1 MHKLFLINI
10 LKLALWC
17 LMTTCSAL
25 PNILKRTVFFVI
37 DDNSLLLALED
48 LIVLLKLFIALHHLL
63 ICHLATNIAANLG
76 FLFQCIELHLNTL
89 FRAAF
94 IL

>member
-1 MHKLFLINI
+1 
-10 LKLALWC
+10 
-17 LMTTCSAL
+17 
-25 PNILKRTVFFVI
+25 
-37 DDNSLLLALED
+37 
-48 LIVLLKLFIALHHLL
+48 LHHLL
-63 ICHLATNIAANLG
+63 ICHLATNIAANLS